1 MSLFEAP
8 FPAGPEMKS
17 SFLRCGVW
25 IATFEMAVLD
35 EFDKRIEWLQLDE
48 KKNSSI
54 IHQVPFDLNRMIIA
68 HPRPSEWYM
77 STTINY
83 SIFTKSSLIVFV
95 SCPVLKLQVFDTDLL
110 AVSFPTLSNALNA
123 CQVQDACS
131 NSSSSFGVFPT
142 SAQYWARKRRW
153 ISIFKHPWCNKYESE
168 CLLKEELE
176 LIGPVTKTTP
186 FQRLRQI
193 PTHGVFPSHRVT

>member
-1 MSLFEAP
+1 
-8 FPAGPEMKS
+8 
-17 SFLRCGVW
+17 
-25 IATFEMAVLD
+25 
-35 EFDKRIEWLQLDE
+35 
-48 KKNSSI
+48 
-54 IHQVPFDLNRMIIA
+54 
-68 HPRPSEWYM
+68 M

-186 FQRLRQI
+186 FQHLRQI
-193 PTHGVFPSHRVT
+193 PTHWEAPLEFPLHTGSRSVETGSDFQPPVVYSGSPSVSTAPSQLRFAPSPRHAVQRQTWLHSY